1 MRIGPCLCLGET
13 ETCSVTHWM
22 LAEWKRETGAGPLQT
37 ALSRGDIDTHFQIGT
52 IRAIDTVDT
61 LPSC

>member
-1 MRIGPCLCLGET
+1 
-13 ETCSVTHWM
+13 M
-22 LAEWKRETGAGPLQT
+22 LAEWKREAWAVPLQT
-37 ALSRGDIDTHFQIGT
+37 APSHGDIDTHFQIGT